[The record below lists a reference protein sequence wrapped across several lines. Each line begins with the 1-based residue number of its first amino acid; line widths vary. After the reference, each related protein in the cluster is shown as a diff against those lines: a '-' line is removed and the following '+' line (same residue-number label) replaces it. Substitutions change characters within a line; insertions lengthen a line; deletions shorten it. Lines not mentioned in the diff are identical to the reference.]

1 MATSRY
7 SYLRQYAP
15 YVSPYNVDVIKD
27 VMAYKQG
34 RVDANRARMYEQ
46 IDYLMGQEL
55 AKPQDREYL
64 RTRMSDT
71 IARINEQF
79 DGVDLSSDGVTRA
92 IQGEI
97 SSVLDD
103 KVINAIAGTREYQ
116 NLMRQIEDIRTN
128 NPKLYSTINDQDAQ
142 MPYFNWLNDG
152 KVGSRLGAL
161 HYTPYYDYTAEVT
174 KNIKDFRNMNRD
186 KKMQVPLYDASG
198 KQTGAIMEIDQDML
212 SFTQARSF
220 AAGQLSPQAQEQMR
234 IEARY
239 SARMNQMYHN
249 PAAFAAYANQYLG
262 IYDQEVA
269 AIEAKI
275 ATLGDNEPMRNLYNA
290 QLQEAKNLRA
300 SQRASVMGLISN
312 YSPEAAANFVI
323 QNNFLDNMANN
334 WKYDNTSYTRNIDQ
348 FYFKKREDDRASTAA
363 AEQTALNNLKAEQ
376 LRIQNA
382 QDQIAL
388 EVMRKNPML
397 AIRGRRN
404 SSNSDGSGGGGG
416 ENIFAEALP
425 PAVDQGA
432 ATETRR
438 LTTEVSNTLIGA
450 DRNYK
455 VFTSQLYNALPVQQ
469 RASILADVRKNPEL
483 YGEVPVNDVEAES
496 EAIFEWLDRN
506 NGEMSDFLNGNNDAK
521 NAFNNA
527 RSEKD
532 NRSLAVQAINE
543 TRSIIQDGV
552 RNLSKSVIT
561 DVVSRSLDPSVFG
574 EGTRNQDGTLK
585 DGVGLAAIVSTLIGS
600 DDQWTNPYTGDVMSG
615 MEKMVSTDSSLIIP
629 LIEDIQR
636 SLGEDFDI
644 SDYFNITESGI
655 NIKSGLPTENIPL
668 TIQLIGLFSQNSS
681 IRGAL
686 AKYSGVIG
694 DAMNGVQENVNRE
707 LGKTSFS
714 TAYKRFAWDNSMTG
728 TLGSQFNFIKTLYK
742 SKRSA
747 LGNPVEVNPNTGAD
761 NIGLME
767 LGAAYVDGQLR
778 RYLIANGDTNT
789 MVEIT
794 NEELAYNGINPYTI
808 DNKFATENY
817 ETEIKDIKFVDDGT
831 RSGAM
836 YKQKVESSIIE
847 GGYGESHV
855 CTKADVI
862 SDLTSIVNENA
873 SLFTE
878 AGLAALK
885 GDIVAL
891 VNTADYM
898 GVKIRGVD
906 NDGIKNIVV
915 EFYDKSQ
922 KYDPDAQPVMTQFIP
937 SVGDYA
943 DAYDFQFKN
952 FAQKYWKSFL
962 EEIIRNRIETIR
974 SEVNVAQGQLSNGQ
988 VEANDRMNRML
999 NFLNEKRNAGSNNQ

>member
-27 VMAYKQG
+27 VMVYKQG

-116 NLMRQIEDIRTN
+116 NLMRQIDDIRTN
-128 NPKLYSTINDQDAQ
+128 NPKLYSPINDQDAQ

-249 PAAFAAYANQYLG
+249 PAAFATYANQYLS

-348 FYFKKREDDRASTAA
+348 FYFKSREDKRAELES
-363 AEQTALNNLKAEQ
+363 AEKTALNNLKTEQ
-376 LRIQNA
+376 LRIQNE
-382 QDQIAL
+382 QEKIAL
-388 EVMRKNPML
+388 EAMRKNPML
-397 AIRGRRN
+397 AFRGRRG
-404 SSNSDGSGGGGG
+404 SSTNGSGGGDGV

-425 PAVDQGA
+425 PVVDQGA
-432 ATETRR
+432 ATQTRN
-438 LTTEVSNTLIGA
+438 LTTEVSNTLIGS
-450 DRNYK
+450 DINYRT
-455 VFTSQLYNALPVQQ
+455 FISQLYNALPDSQ
-469 RASILADVRKNPEL
+469 RASILADVRKNPEI
-483 YGEVPVNDVEAES
+483 YGEAPANNEEAES
-496 EAIFEWLDRN
+496 EAIFDWLDKN
-506 NGEMSDFLNGNNDAK
+506 NGEMSDYLNGNNKAK
-521 NAFNNA
+521 DAFNAA

-532 NRSLAVQAINE
+532 NRSIAAKAINDSN
-543 TRSIIQDGV
+543 SIIVDGFD
-552 RNLSKSVIT
+552 NIAKT
-561 DVVSRSLDPSVFG
+561 LD
-574 EGTRNQDGTLK
+574 K
-585 DGVGLAAIVSTLIGS
+585 
-600 DDQWTNPYTGDVMSG
+600 
-615 MEKMVSTDSSLIIP
+615 
-629 LIEDIQR
+629 
-636 SLGEDFDI
+636 
-644 SDYFNITESGI
+644 
-655 NIKSGLPTENIPL
+655 
-668 TIQLIGLFSQNSS
+668 
-681 IRGAL
+681 
-686 AKYSGVIG
+686 
-694 DAMNGVQENVNRE
+694 ENVNFENWDDNHKLALIASGMIGSTLSKDELKGASPYNVSNAYDLADRSKGVIKVEPMIAISAIEHVKEAFGDDYDIYEYFDVTEDGIKIKSELVGEDAPDSVYYINQYLKNGTHRRFLARHNGELESAFNNVSESVSRE

-714 TAYKRFAWDNSMTG
+714 TAYKRFAWDSTMTG
-728 TLGSQFNFIKTLYK
+728 TLGSQFNFVKTLYK
-742 SKRSA
+742 TKRSA
-747 LGNPVEVNPNTGAD
+747 LGSPVEVNPKTGAD
-761 NIGLME
+761 NIGYME
-767 LGAAYVDGQLR
+767 LGAAYVDGKLR
-778 RYLIANGDTNT
+778 RYLIANGDTNS

-794 NEELAYNGINPYTI
+794 NEELADNGINPFTI

-817 ETEIKDIKFVDDGT
+817 ETEIKDIKFVDGT
-831 RSGAM
+831 SRQGAM
-836 YKQKVESSIIE
+836 YKQKVESSIQE

-855 CTKADVI
+855 CTKEDVI
-862 SDLTSIVNENA
+862 ADLTAIVNENA

-878 AGLAALK
+878 NGLKALK
-885 GDIVAL
+885 GDIVSL
-891 VNTADYM
+891 VNLADYM
-898 GVKIRGVD
+898 GVKVRGVD
-906 NDGIKNIVV
+906 NDGIKNIMV
-915 EFYDKSQ
+915 EFYDRGQ
-922 KYDPDAQPVMTQFIP
+922 KYDPDVQPVMTQFIP

-999 NFLNEKRNAGSNNQ
+999 NFLNEKRNAGRSNQ

>member
-27 VMAYKQG
+27 VMTYKQG
-34 RVDANRARMYEQ
+34 KVDANRARMYQQ

-64 RTRMSDT
+64 RTRLSDT
-71 IARINEQF
+71 IARINDQF
-79 DGVDLSSDGVTRA
+79 AGVDLSSDGVTRA

-128 NPKLYSTINDQDAQ
+128 NPKLYSPINDQDAQ

-161 HYTPYYDYTAEVT
+161 HYTPYYDYTSEVT
-174 KNIKDFRNMNRD
+174 KNIKDFRNMNRN

-198 KQTGAIMEIDQDML
+198 KQTGALMEIDQDML

-249 PAAFAAYANQYLG
+249 PAAFATYANQYLG
-262 IYDQEVA
+262 IYDQEVS

-312 YSPEAAANFVI
+312 YSPEAAAQFVI

-334 WKYDNTSYTRNIDQ
+334 WKYDNTSYIRNVDQ
-348 FYFKKREDDRASTAA
+348 FYFKKREDDRAATEA
-363 AEQTALNNLKAEQ
+363 AEKTALNNLKTEQ
-376 LRIQNA
+376 LRISNEQEK
-382 QDQIAL
+382 IAL

-397 AIRGRRN
+397 AIRGRKG
-404 SSNSDGSGGGGG
+404 SSGSDGGGGGGGG

-432 ATETRR
+432 ATETRK
-438 LTTEVSNTLIGA
+438 LTTEVSNTLIGSE
-450 DRNYK
+450 RNYRIFK
-455 VFTSQLYNALPVQQ
+455 SRLYESLPVEQ

-483 YGEVPVNDVEAES
+483 YGNVPINDREAES
-496 EAIFEWLDRN
+496 EAIFDWLDKN
-506 NGEMSDFLNGNNDAK
+506 NGEMSDFLNGNDEAK
-521 NAFNNA
+521 NAFNAA
-527 RSEKD
+527 RQEKD
-532 NRSLAVQAINE
+532 NRQIAVQAIND
-543 TRSIIQDGV
+543 TKSIIKEGFDSVAKSFVNNHKNIRFDGSHLLALIASGMIGSTLSRDELKGASPSNVLNAYDLADRSKGVIKVDPMIAISAIEHVMSSFGDNYDINEYFDVAEDGV
-552 RNLSKSVIT
+552 K
-561 DVVSRSLDPSVFG
+561 
-574 EGTRNQDGTLK
+574 
-585 DGVGLAAIVSTLIGS
+585 
-600 DDQWTNPYTGDVMSG
+600 
-615 MEKMVSTDSSLIIP
+615 
-629 LIEDIQR
+629 
-636 SLGEDFDI
+636 
-644 SDYFNITESGI
+644 
-655 NIKSGLPTENIPL
+655 IKSELVNNQKVPNSVYFINEYVKGGDYRLSLLKNSGEIE
-668 TIQLIGLFSQNSS
+668 GLFNDVSES
-681 IRGAL
+681 
-686 AKYSGVIG
+686 
-694 DAMNGVQENVNRE
+694 VNRE
-707 LGKTSFS
+707 LGNTNFS
-714 TAYKRFAWDNSMTG
+714 TAYKRFAWDSEMTG
-728 TLGSQFNFIKTLYK
+728 TLGNQFKFIKTLYK

-747 LGNPVEVNPNTGAD
+747 LGNPVSLDPKTGND
-761 NIGLME
+761 NIGYME

-778 RYLIANGDTNT
+778 RYLIANGDTEN

-794 NEELAYNGINPYTI
+794 NEELADNGINPYTI
-808 DNKFATENY
+808 DNKFATEKY
-817 ETEIKDIKFVDDGT
+817 ETDIKDIKFVDDGT

-836 YKQKVESSIIE
+836 YKQKVESSIME

-855 CTKADVI
+855 CTKQDVI
-862 SDLTSIVNENA
+862 SDLTAIVNENA

-878 AGLAALK
+878 AGLTALK

-891 VNTADYM
+891 VNAADYM
-898 GVKIRGVD
+898 GVKIRGAS
-906 NDGIKNIVV
+906 NDGIKNIMV
-915 EFYDKSQ
+915 EFYDRSQ
-922 KYDPDAQPVMTQFIP
+922 KYDPKAQPVMTQFIP

-974 SEVNVAQGQLSNGQ
+974 QEVNVAKGQLSNGQ

-999 NFLNEKRNAGSNNQ
+999 NFLNEKRNAGRNNQ